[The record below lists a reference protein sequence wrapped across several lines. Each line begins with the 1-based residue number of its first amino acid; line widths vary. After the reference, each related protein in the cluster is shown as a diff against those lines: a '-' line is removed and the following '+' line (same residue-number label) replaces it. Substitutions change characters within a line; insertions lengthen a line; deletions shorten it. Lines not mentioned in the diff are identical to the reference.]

1 MPSIITALRCTSKIA
16 IAGLGSVLIAGCL
29 PPGAGQLGDSSSA
42 TGAVGSPVGPVA
54 VSQSTQ
60 CSGSGFV
67 AVDLSGQCRVSTP
80 TPGALEAVDPS
91 ALPIRVTWSPYPGTT
106 SGYIIYYGPTS
117 TTATNLASD
126 VPIGTADFDPAAPV
140 VTYQAQDLGLSPG
153 NAVCFQVFAYDTSHA
168 VYNWSEV
175 QCTVA

>member
-16 IAGLGSVLIAGCL
+16 IAGLGTVLIAGCL
-29 PPGAGQLGDSSSA
+29 PPGGAQLGDSSSA
-42 TGAVGSPVGPVA
+42 TGAIGSPVGPVA

-67 AVDLSGQCRVSTP
+67 AIDLSGQCRVSTP

-106 SGYIIYYGPTS
+106 SGYIVYYGPTS

-153 NAVCFQVFAYDTSHA
+153 NAVCFQVFAYDTAHA
-168 VYNWSEV
+168 VLNWSEV